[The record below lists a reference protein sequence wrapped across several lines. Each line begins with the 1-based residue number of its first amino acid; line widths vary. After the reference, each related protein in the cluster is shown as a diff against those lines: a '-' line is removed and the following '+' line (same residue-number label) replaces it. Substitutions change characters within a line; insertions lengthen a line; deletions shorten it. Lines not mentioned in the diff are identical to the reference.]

1 MGCPYIINYMER
13 RPDNTQDTYSGR
25 LVEGFGKEM
34 LGLFVMAAMILC
46 NRFMEPENILAELLG
61 NKPNE
66 LGWLQKAAAKNL
78 GTVDYQALAPIEIS
92 V

>member
-34 LGLFVMAAMILC
+34 LARMGADPEVLRQEKAFVPLPRNHRMGLGA
-46 NRFMEPENILAELLG
+46 
-61 NKPNE
+61 
-66 LGWLQKAAAKNL
+66 
-78 GTVDYQALAPIEIS
+78 DS
-92 V
+92 VQEKKTEVLVVGESVVVVGGRHHG